1 MSFTQTVQSLP
12 ENAGISLKIND
23 TYEILIDVEDYLKI
37 TQSSRKFSN
46 FSPDQKDYPFFY
58 RNANQ
63 VSYLEYLYIFNP
75 SNVNYVFLN
84 GNKYDIRRN
93 NVRIFHQAHNFVC
106 ENYHVLEYIQ
116 GHYMTTGVDAYIL
129 KNPKWKIFDERKNSH
144 FYLMYCEPNAFTKL
158 CEDGLQLIY
167 EFERIVNGKVLS
179 FEQNLP
185 SSSSSDSFSS
195 QMQMKRSRTFEHEE
209 ETNEE
214 IIENQ
219 CEETEEKRE
228 STEIIYTDATFRH
241 ISPIVSSRFVPSVEE
256 RNECQKITF
265 YKNPSGYVV
274 GKTHPTDLYIHQI
287 LTKCYRNGRGTNNLS
302 VDHIDRNPL
311 NNQLENLRIANREIQ
326 EQNKACNE
334 KGGKRKRMY
343 CAQELPE
350 GITQSMMRKF
360 VNYNSEIYDKQ
371 NNKTREFFRVEHPLL
386 KKIWSS
392 SKSNA
397 VPILEKLA
405 AANKVAEDLEL
416 GILPEVEVPK
426 TPKYVS
432 LKTMANGETF
442 LVFDMKQKD
451 GKRLN
456 LRKKMPM
463 NFNLEEQIEYFR
475 AEIQRKYDGFTI

>member
-1 MSFTQTVQSLP
+1 MSYTYDKTTIVLP
-12 ENAGISLKIND
+12 GNAGN
-23 TYEILIDVEDYLKI
+23 EIHIRPKFHAETIIYVDSEDYI
-37 TQSSRKFSN
+37 TLMEKCQKFLHFDPN
-46 FSPDQKDYPFFY
+46 IKPYPFYKTPTKIISF
-58 RNANQ
+58 
-63 VSYLEYLYIFNP
+63 LEALYIHDKDDVCYEFE
-75 SNVNYVFLN
+75 N
-84 GNKYDIRRN
+84 GNCFDLRRANVSIYHRSHSFVKQNYD
-93 NVRIFHQAHNFVC
+93 
-106 ENYHVLEYIQ
+106 VLEYIP
-116 GHYMTTGVDAYIL
+116 GHFQSFGRDASVM
-129 KNPKWKIFDERKNSH
+129 KNPIWKIRCQDGKISF
-144 FYLMYCEPNAFTKL
+144 LMFCEPSAFVEL
-158 CEDGLQLIY
+158 CEESLQRIR
-167 EFERIVNGKVLS
+167 EFEQSSIQFIERNEEEELEEEVEEVRPARKEEEKIEEEEKIDEEEDEGSFKRIHVR
-179 FEQNLP
+179 
-185 SSSSSDSFSS
+185 SSSSLS
-195 QMQMKRSRTFEHEE
+195 
-209 ETNEE
+209 
-214 IIENQ
+214 
-219 CEETEEKRE
+219 
-228 STEIIYTDATFRH
+228 ATR
-241 ISPIVSSRFVPSVEE
+241 
-256 RNECQKITF
+256 KLTF
-265 YKNPSGYVV
+265 YQPLNGYISTAVYQKKNQPR
-274 GKTHPTDLYIHQI
+274 KFLYMHQI
-287 LTKCYRNGRGTNNLS
+287 ITRFFGNGKGTNNLS

-311 NNQLENLRIANREIQ
+311 NNRLDNLRLVTREVQ